1 MGEETPCLQS
11 KPQAAPTFPPL
22 AGDGGL
28 GIVAHMSDDD
38 YTPDDSGDSDSSS
51 HHEGCDHDHA
61 DGTFYE
67 EQHAWDRIDLE
78 TREAR
83 RGSCL
88 LLLLAWPAGAWLL
101 FGW

>member
-1 MGEETPCLQS
+1 MGTV
-11 KPQAAPTFPPL
+11 
-22 AGDGGL
+22 AG
-28 GIVAHMSDDD
+28 MSDDD
-38 YTPDDSGDSDSSS
+38 YTPDDSGAPESSS
-51 HHEGCDHDHA
+51 HHEGCDHDHE

-67 EQHAWDRIDLE
+67 EQHPWDKIDLE

-88 LLLLAWPAGAWLL
+88 LLLLALPAGAWLL

>member
-28 GIVAHMSDDD
+28 GTVSGMSDDD
-38 YTPDDSGDSDSSS
+38 YTPDDSGAPESSS
-51 HHEGCDHDHA
+51 HHEGCDHDHEG
-61 DGTFYE
+61 GTFYE
-67 EQHAWDRIDLE
+67 EQHPWDKIDLE

-88 LLLLAWPAGAWLL
+88 LLLLALPAGAWLL
-101 FGW
+101 FSW

>member
-1 MGEETPCLQS
+1 MREPYRGRGNGLPPEQTA
-11 KPQAAPTFPPL
+11 AAPTFPPL

-28 GIVAHMSDDD
+28 GTVAHMSDDD
-38 YTPDDSGDSDSSS
+38 YTPDDSSDSGSS
-51 HHEGCDHDHA
+51 SSHEGCDHDH
-61 DGTFYE
+61 E